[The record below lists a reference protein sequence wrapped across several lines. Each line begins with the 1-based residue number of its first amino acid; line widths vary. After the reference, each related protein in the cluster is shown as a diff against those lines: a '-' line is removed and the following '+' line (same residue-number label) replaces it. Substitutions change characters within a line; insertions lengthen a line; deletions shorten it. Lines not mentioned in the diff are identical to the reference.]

1 MNEIMN
7 LFKKLFTDG
16 QTALLGFIS
25 GVSILFMPA
34 IPIVITVF
42 VFIVTDA
49 IFGYKVS
56 RKCGKPHIESH
67 KIWKTINKFLEAFS
81 VITLGLLIDKYI
93 LMTYDDLT
101 SVKVVAG
108 AICLG
113 EGISLLESFRALHPH
128 AILSRILAKVIK
140 SKAEKYLDVDLS
152 DIISLETTKDDAK
165 NIK

>member
-7 LFKKLFTDG
+7 LFKKLLLDG

-25 GVSILFMPA
+25 GITVLFMPA

-56 RKCGKPHIESH
+56 KKCGKPHIESH
-67 KIWKTINKFLEAFS
+67 KIWKTVQKFLEAFS

-152 DIISLETTKDDAK
+152 DIINLETTKDDTK
-165 NIK
+165 NTK

>member
-1 MNEIMN
+1 
-7 LFKKLFTDG
+7 
-16 QTALLGFIS
+16 
-25 GVSILFMPA
+25 
-34 IPIVITVF
+34 
-42 VFIVTDA
+42 
-49 IFGYKVS
+49 
-56 RKCGKPHIESH
+56 
-67 KIWKTINKFLEAFS
+67 
-81 VITLGLLIDKYI
+81 
-93 LMTYDDLT
+93 MTYDDLT

-152 DIISLETTKDDAK
+152 DIISLENTKDDTK

>member
-1 MNEIMN
+1 MTDIMN
-7 LFKKLFTDG
+7 LLKKLFQDG
-16 QTALLGFIS
+16 SQTLVGFLSGIS
-25 GVSILFMPA
+25 VLFMPT
-34 IPIVITVF
+34 IPIVVTVF
-42 VFIVTDA
+42 VFIIADA

-56 RKCGKPHIESH
+56 RKCGQPHIESH
-67 KIWKTINKFLEAFS
+67 KIWKTVNKFLEAFS

-93 LMTYDDLT
+93 TMTYEELT
-101 SVKVVAG
+101 AVKVVAG

-152 DIISLETTKDDAK
+152 DIINLETTKDDTK
-165 NIK
+165 NTK

>member
-1 MNEIMN
+1 MNEIMS
-7 LFKKLFTDG
+7 LIKKLLTDG
-16 QTALLGFIS
+16 QSAIIGFIS
-25 GVSILFMPA
+25 GISVLFMPA
-34 IPIVITVF
+34 MPIVVTVF
-42 VFIVTDA
+42 IFIVVDA

-56 RKCGKPHIESH
+56 RKYGQPHIESH
-67 KIWKTINKFLEAFS
+67 KVWKTINKFLEAFS

-128 AILSRILAKVIK
+128 SILSRILAKVIK

-152 DIISLETTKDDAK
+152 DIINLETTKDDTK
-165 NIK
+165 NTK

>member
-1 MNEIMN
+1 MNALMN
-7 LFKKLFTDG
+7 LIKKLFTDG
-16 QTALLGFIS
+16 QAALLGFVS
-25 GVSILFMPA
+25 GIAVLYMPA
-34 IPIVITVF
+34 IPIVITVL

-56 RKCGKPHIESH
+56 RRCGKPHIESH
-67 KIWKTINKFLEAFS
+67 KIWKTVNKFLEAFS

-93 LMTYDDLT
+93 LMTYEELT

-152 DIISLETTKDDAK
+152 DIINLETTKDDTK
-165 NIK
+165 NTK

>member
-1 MNEIMN
+1 MNALMN
-7 LFKKLFTDG
+7 LIKKLFTDG
-16 QTALLGFIS
+16 QAALLGFVS
-25 GVSILFMPA
+25 GIAVLYMPA
-34 IPIVITVF
+34 IPIVITVLI
-42 VFIVTDA
+42 FIVTDA

-56 RKCGKPHIESH
+56 RRCGKPHIESH
-67 KIWKTINKFLEAFS
+67 KIWKTVNKFLEAFS

-93 LMTYDDLT
+93 TMTYEELT
-101 SVKVVAG
+101 AVKVVAG

-152 DIISLETTKDDAK
+152 DIINLETTKDDTK
-165 NIK
+165 NTK

>member
-1 MNEIMN
+1 MMN
-7 LFKKLFTDG
+7 LFKKLLLDG

-25 GVSILFMPA
+25 GVTVLFMPA

-49 IFGYKVS
+49 IFGYRVS
-56 RKCGKPHIESH
+56 KKCGKPHIESH
-67 KIWKTINKFLEAFS
+67 KLWKTVQKFLEAFS
-81 VITLGLLIDKYI
+81 VITLGLLIDKHI
-93 LMTYDDLT
+93 LMTYEELT

-152 DIISLETTKDDAK
+152 DIISLENTKDDTK
-165 NIK
+165 NTK

>member
-1 MNEIMN
+1 MNIIMN
-7 LFKKLFTDG
+7 LFKKLFSDG

-25 GVSILFMPA
+25 GVSVLFMPA
-34 IPIVITVF
+34 MPIVITVF
-42 VFIVTDA
+42 IFIVTDA

-56 RKCGKPHIESH
+56 RRCGKPHIESH
-67 KIWKTINKFLEAFS
+67 KIWKTVNKFLEAFS

-152 DIISLETTKDDAK
+152 DIINLETTKDDTK
-165 NIK
+165 NTK

>member
-1 MNEIMN
+1 MNALMN
-7 LFKKLFTDG
+7 LIKKLFTDG
-16 QTALLGFIS
+16 QAALLGFVS
-25 GVSILFMPA
+25 GIAVLYMPA
-34 IPIVITVF
+34 IPIVITVL

-56 RKCGKPHIESH
+56 RRCGKPHIESH
-67 KIWKTINKFLEAFS
+67 KIWKTVNKFLEAFS

-93 LMTYDDLT
+93 TMTYEELT
-101 SVKVVAG
+101 AVKVVAG

-128 AILSRILAKVIK
+128 AILSRILVKVVK

-152 DIISLETTKDDAK
+152 DIINLETTKDDTK
-165 NIK
+165 NTK

>member
-7 LFKKLFTDG
+7 LLKKLLTDG
-16 QTALLGFIS
+16 QTALLGFVS
-25 GVSILFMPA
+25 GVTVLFMPA
-34 IPIVITVF
+34 VPIVMTVF
-42 VFIVTDA
+42 IFILTDA

-56 RKCGKPHIESH
+56 RKCGRTHVESH
-67 KIWKTINKFLEAFS
+67 KIWKTVQKFLEAFS

-152 DIISLETTKDDAK
+152 DIISLENTKDDTK

>member
-1 MNEIMN
+1 MNELMN
-7 LFKKLFTDG
+7 LIKKLFTDG
-16 QTALLGFIS
+16 QAALLGFVS
-25 GVSILFMPA
+25 GIAVLYMPA
-34 IPIVITVF
+34 IPIVITVLL
-42 VFIVTDA
+42 FIVTDA

-56 RKCGKPHIESH
+56 RRCGKPHIESH
-67 KIWKTINKFLEAFS
+67 KIWKTVNKFLEAFS

-93 LMTYDDLT
+93 TMTYEELT
-101 SVKVVAG
+101 AVKVVAG

-152 DIISLETTKDDAK
+152 DIISLENTKDDTK
-165 NIK
+165 NTK

>member
-1 MNEIMN
+1 MTDIMN
-7 LFKKLFTDG
+7 LLKKLFQDG
-16 QTALLGFIS
+16 SQTLVGFLS
-25 GVSILFMPA
+25 GIAVLYMPA
-34 IPIVITVF
+34 IPIVITVL

-56 RKCGKPHIESH
+56 RRCGKPHIESH
-67 KIWKTINKFLEAFS
+67 KIWKTVNKFLEAFS

-93 LMTYDDLT
+93 TMTYEELT
-101 SVKVVAG
+101 AVKVVAG

-128 AILSRILAKVIK
+128 AILSRILAKVVK

-152 DIISLETTKDDAK
+152 DIINLETTKDDTK
-165 NIK
+165 NTK

>member
-1 MNEIMN
+1 MNEIMS
-7 LFKKLFTDG
+7 LIKKLLTDG
-16 QTALLGFIS
+16 QSAIIGFIS
-25 GVSILFMPA
+25 GILILFMPA
-34 IPIVITVF
+34 IPIVVTVF
-42 VFIVTDA
+42 IFIVVDA
-49 IFGYKVS
+49 IFGYRVS
-56 RKCGKPHIESH
+56 RKYGQPHIESH

-128 AILSRILAKVIK
+128 SILSRILAKVIK

-152 DIISLETTKDDAK
+152 DIINLETTKDDTK
-165 NIK
+165 NTK

>member
-1 MNEIMN
+1 MNELMN
-7 LFKKLFTDG
+7 LIKKLFTDG
-16 QTALLGFIS
+16 QAALLGFVS
-25 GVSILFMPA
+25 GIAVLYMPA
-34 IPIVITVF
+34 IPIVITVLL
-42 VFIVTDA
+42 FIVTDA

-56 RKCGKPHIESH
+56 RRCGKPHIESH
-67 KIWKTINKFLEAFS
+67 KIWKTVQKFLEAFS

-93 LMTYDDLT
+93 LMTYEELT
-101 SVKVVAG
+101 AVKVVAG

-152 DIISLETTKDDAK
+152 DIINLETTKDDTK
-165 NIK
+165 NTK

>member
-1 MNEIMN
+1 MNELMN
-7 LFKKLFTDG
+7 LIKKLFTDG

-25 GVSILFMPA
+25 GITVLFMPA
-34 IPIVITVF
+34 MPIVITVF

-49 IFGYKVS
+49 IFGYRVS
-56 RKCGKPHIESH
+56 KKCGKPHIESH
-67 KIWKTINKFLEAFS
+67 KLWKTVQKFLEAFS

-93 LMTYDDLT
+93 LMTYEELT

-152 DIISLETTKDDAK
+152 DIISLENTKDDTK
-165 NIK
+165 NTK

>member
-7 LFKKLFTDG
+7 LLKKLLTDG
-16 QTALLGFIS
+16 QTAFLGFVS
-25 GVSILFMPA
+25 GVTVLFMPA
-34 IPIVITVF
+34 VPIVMTVF
-42 VFIVTDA
+42 IFILTDA

-56 RKCGKPHIESH
+56 RKCGKTHVESH
-67 KIWKTINKFLEAFS
+67 KIWKTVQKFLEAFS

-152 DIISLETTKDDAK
+152 DIISLENTKDDTK

>member
-1 MNEIMN
+1 
-7 LFKKLFTDG
+7 
-16 QTALLGFIS
+16 
-25 GVSILFMPA
+25 MPA
-34 IPIVITVF
+34 MPIVITVF

-56 RKCGKPHIESH
+56 KKYGKPHIESH
-67 KIWKTINKFLEAFS
+67 KIWKTVQKFLEAFS

-93 LMTYDDLT
+93 LMTYDELT

-152 DIISLETTKDDAK
+152 DIINLETTKDDTK
-165 NIK
+165 NTK

>member
-1 MNEIMN
+1 MN
-7 LFKKLFTDG
+7 LFKKLLLDG

-25 GVSILFMPA
+25 GITVLFMPA
-34 IPIVITVF
+34 MPIVITVF

-56 RKCGKPHIESH
+56 KKCGKPHIESH
-67 KIWKTINKFLEAFS
+67 KIWKTVQKFLEAFS

-93 LMTYDDLT
+93 LTTYDDLT

-152 DIISLETTKDDAK
+152 DIINLETTKDDTK
-165 NIK
+165 NTK